1 MSSLTAG
8 VFVAPPSASFPLVVD
23 VVDVVA
29 VVVGFVMAEEED
41 GEGRGVELGFG
52 TGVDGVDGVVDVA
65 PFGAVIYSQS
75 FFFFLIFYTSVF
87 FCCCVGSFLLIFFH
101 GFRYFFV

>member
-23 VVDVVA
+23 VVEVVA

-52 TGVDGVDGVVDVA
+52 TGVDGVVDVA

-75 FFFFLIFYTSVF
+75 FFFS
-87 FCCCVGSFLLIFFH
+87 
-101 GFRYFFV
+101 